1 MRCVWFLLL
10 LALTGCGLGPV
21 PSTNPPLPLATRPE
35 RMIAL
40 HLRALTTDSL
50 RRGGVIGRYVW
61 SVGCSPPGDP
71 IYWTNKLTYLRGR
84 SFVARVRDSL
94 RAAGYATDPQG
105 TERNARLVLFGEV
118 RALSLELCRDN
129 HWLTG
134 EDKGAS
140 GQGRVTIEWTL
151 RDPKTDRPVA
161 KIVTDGAGSLDD
173 AVPEGDA
180 AILERAVGVAAGR
193 LAVDPAFVSAF
204 ADPDPSAPSVSGTAA
219 ADDQDDALERAGVRV
234 GQTVWAVTRDGGRIV
249 GTVSGR
255 SRDRD
260 GGHAV
265 VLVDFDGRT
274 PPADA
279 VVSDTGG
286 RVVGHAMAPGVRA
299 VAAWTGL
306 TPVVTGAGPDR
317 ADSGKPSVA
326 EPEADGDRDTG
337 ERADTGIDRP
347 GDPPT

>member
-10 LALTGCGLGPV
+10 LALTGCGLGPA
-21 PSTNPPLPLATRPE
+21 PSANPPLALAPRPE

-40 HLRALTTDSL
+40 HLRPLTTDSL
-50 RRGGVIGRYVW
+50 RRGGVVGRYVW

-71 IYWTNKLTYLRGR
+71 IYWTNKMAYVRGR

-105 TERNARLVLFGEV
+105 TERGAKLVLFGEV

-161 KIVTDGAGSLDD
+161 KIITDGAGSLDN

-180 AILERAVGVAAGR
+180 AVLEKAVGVAAGR
-193 LAVDPAFVSAF
+193 LAVDPAFVAAF
-204 ADPDPSAPSVSGTAA
+204 ADPDPSAPPVSGTV
-219 ADDQDDALERAGVRV
+219 ADEESDDALEHAGVHV
-234 GQTVWAVTRDGGRIV
+234 GQTVWAVARDGGRLA

-260 GGHAV
+260 GGRAV

-279 VVSDTGG
+279 VVSDAGG
-286 RVVGHAMAPGVRA
+286 RIVGHAMAPGVRA

-306 TPVVTGAGPDR
+306 TPVVTGAIPDR
-317 ADSGKPSVA
+317 AESVRPAATEPDA
-326 EPEADGDRDTG
+326 EGDNEAG

-347 GDPPT
+347 GGPPT